1 MSLQDKVAVVTGA
14 SRGIGKA
21 TAMALAARGAHVA
34 VVYKAQ
40 RAAAETVVAAIRSAG
55 GQADAFQADVAD
67 PASVRALAQAVA
79 QQHGRIDVLVN
90 NAGVFGARMLAELDA
105 AFFAEQFDNNTLSVM
120 LTTQAFAPLFSDH
133 GGSIVNVSSNLAHA
147 PTAPTSVY
155 SASKAAVDA
164 LTRAFAMELGARRI
178 RVNAVAP
185 FITRTD
191 MTAGIPDDER
201 RHLAAETPLGRLAE
215 PEDVARVI
223 VALASP
229 DMAWVTGRSILTD
242 GGFTD

>member
-21 TAMALAARGAHVA
+21 AALALAARGAHVA

-40 RAAAETVVAAIRSAG
+40 RAAAEAVVAAIRAAG

-67 PASVRALAQAVA
+67 PASVRALAQAVG

-90 NAGVFGARMLAELDA
+90 NAGVFGARLLAELDA
-105 AFFAEQFDNNTLSVM
+105 AFFAEQFDNNALSVM
-120 LTTQAFAPLFSDH
+120 LTTQAFAPLFGDH

>member
-1 MSLQDKVAVVTGA
+1 MSLQDKVAVVSGA

-21 TAMALAARGAHVA
+21 TAEQLAARGARVA
-34 VVYKAQ
+34 VVYKA
-40 RAAAETVVAAIRSAG
+40 RREAADDVVATIRAAG
-55 GQADAFQADVAD
+55 GQAQAFQADVAD
-67 PASVRALAQAVA
+67 PASVRALASAVA
-79 QQHGRIDVLVN
+79 DRYGRIDILVN
-90 NAGVFGARMLAELDA
+90 NAGVFGARPLAELDA
-105 AFFAEQFDNNTLSVM
+105 AFFAEQFHNNTLSVM
-120 LTTQAFAPLFSDH
+120 LMTQAFAPLFGDG

-147 PTAPTSVY
+147 PTGPTSVY

-164 LTRAFAMELGARRI
+164 LTRAFAMELGARGI

-201 RHLAAETPLGRLAE
+201 RHLAAQTPLGRLAE
-215 PEDVARVI
+215 PEDVARAI